1 MTLVNNTDLF
11 LDKYKKLEVAVK
23 SKYGLYGGESFTAR
37 LRRIKGLEKYS
48 AEIKYCTDVRNLL
61 SHNPKIGNAYA
72 VEPSQQMLDFMD
84 FIIEKVKSRARCH
97 DIAIKYNNVLKAS
110 PDGKIIDY
118 IKIMYERGISHLP
131 IVQNHRVVG
140 VYNAQS
146 VYSYLSDLSCKTIEN
161 LKNATFESLNA
172 HTHIT
177 GRKNEEFIFI
187 RSNMYVDELEEIF
200 EKSIRSGRRIRLV
213 FLTQNGK
220 PTEPLRGIITPWDI
234 IGAE

>member
-1 MTLVNNTDLF
+1 MNNTDLF

-37 LRRIKGLEKYS
+37 LRRIKCLEKYS
-48 AEIKYCTDVRNLL
+48 AEIKYCADVRNLL

-84 FIIEKVKSRARCH
+84 FIIEKVKSRPRCR
-97 DIAIKYNNVLKAS
+97 DIAIKYNNILKAS
-110 PDGKIIDY
+110 PDGKIIDF

-131 IVQNHRVVG
+131 IVQNHRVIG

-146 VYSYLSDLSCKTIEN
+146 VYSYLSDFSCKSITA
-161 LKNATFESLNA
+161 LKGATFRSIEKHLSV
-172 HTHIT
+172 T
-177 GRKNEEFIFI
+177 GRKNDEFIFV

-200 EKSIRSGRRIRLV
+200 EKSIKSGKRIRLA

-220 PTEPLRGIITPWDI
+220 PSEPLQGIITPWDI